1 MSNDGRQTTTKNY
14 TSKELDVSALLSSG
28 YANILVEH
36 TQGSMAI
43 RITKKQEALVHF
55 EVTPNTQNL
64 EHDRAKTRLLDS
76 ADPFLRAVG
85 ISDTAGNIKPSRQDK
100 YRQVEEFLR
109 VLAPSLS
116 GTIEARHI
124 DKPSESKPLSIVD
137 LGCGHAYLT
146 FAAHQYLTSKAMPVR
161 IVGVDVREQSRL
173 RNSAIAKELGITK
186 TMEFR
191 AEEIKSSNIDHVDV
205 AIALHACDTATDD
218 AIAWAVRNSAKLLLI
233 APCCHHDLQSQIKQS
248 PEPWGLLTKHGL
260 MKERLADLLTDALR
274 AHILKIIGYRT
285 DVIEFV
291 GGEHTPRNMMIRAV
305 KTSSKPDQSDID
317 TYHQM
322 LAQWK
327 IKPILAELLEDEI
340 NASTQS

>member
-14 TSKELDVSALLSSG
+14 TPREIDVTALLSSG
-28 YANILVEH
+28 YANILIEH
-36 TQGSMAI
+36 TQGPMDI
-43 RITKKQEALVHF
+43 RITKKQEALVYF
-55 EVTPNTQNL
+55 ETTPNDQNL
-64 EHDRAKTRLLDS
+64 EHDRVKARLLDS

-85 ISDTAGNIKPSRQDK
+85 ISDSAGNIKPSRQDK

-116 GTIEARHI
+116 GAIEASHI
-124 DKPSESKPLSIVD
+124 EKPSENKPLSIVD

-146 FAAHQYLTSKAMPVR
+146 FAAHQYLTSKAIPVR
-161 IVGVDVREQSRL
+161 IVGVDVREESRL
-173 RNSAIAKELGITK
+173 RNSAIAKELGIIK

-191 AEEIKSSNIDHVDV
+191 SEEIKSSTIDHVDV

-305 KTSSKPDQSDID
+305 KTSAKPDQFDID